1 MEINFKEFFENAA
14 KGELKRE
21 KKVFHRYMRPECRID
36 STAKFVMDCIE
47 GRVSDKLYRDMM
59 DYLLGFSDYMQLVI
73 ADNLLDA
80 VCYGWEHYIHIP
92 HIDNQMKCFYLLIEE
107 EMTQTSN

>member
-1 MEINFKEFFENAA
+1 MEINFKELFENAA
-14 KGELKRE
+14 IGELNRE

-36 STAKFVMDCIE
+36 GTARFVMECIE

-59 DYLLGFSDYMQLVI
+59 DYLLGFSDDMQLEI

-80 VCYGWEHYIHIP
+80 VCHGWQHYIGIP
-92 HIDNQMKCFYLLIEE
+92 HIDTKMKSFYLLIEE
-107 EMTQTSN
+107 EMNHSSN

>member
-1 MEINFKEFFENAA
+1 
-14 KGELKRE
+14 
-21 KKVFHRYMRPECRID
+21 
-36 STAKFVMDCIE
+36 
-47 GRVSDKLYRDMM
+47 M
-59 DYLLGFSDYMQLVI
+59 DYLLGFSDDMQLEI

-107 EMTQTSN
+107 EMTQPSN

>member
-1 MEINFKEFFENAA
+1 MEINFKELFENAA

-36 STAKFVMDCIE
+36 GTAKFVMDCIE
-47 GRVSDKLYRDMM
+47 GRVSDTLYRDMM
-59 DYLLGFSDYMQLVI
+59 DYLLGFSDDMQLEI

-92 HIDNQMKCFYLLIEE
+92 HIDNKMKGFYMMIEH
-107 EMTQTSN
+107 EMTHQIN